1 MGASSI
7 HLLVLRVPFLFPA
20 VATASSMSH
29 ALQTQAAASPAS
41 RAGMGLSA
49 TSPALL
55 APLAR
60 AAGSSAPTAGL
71 GRPAS
76 QTPGTVDIVT
86 LAGWGPGE
94 ETSLLRVRVYLPS
107 RSSPQWLPQGELPL
121 PQGIHS
127 HSPGGPPPG
136 ED

>member
-1 MGASSI
+1 
-7 HLLVLRVPFLFPA
+7 
-20 VATASSMSH
+20 
-29 ALQTQAAASPAS
+29 
-41 RAGMGLSA
+41 MGLSA

-94 ETSLLRVRVYLPS
+94 GASLLRVRVYNIYIASYIIYEWEVKHFLL
-107 RSSPQWLPQGELPL
+107 WVELVKV
-121 PQGIHS
+121 
-127 HSPGGPPPG
+127 
-136 ED
+136 